1 MLWLILPAFNEE
13 ASLPLL
19 LPKVAELLRS
29 RNTPFRMVVVDD
41 GSVDATPRILEEHAR
56 SLPIDVVTHDIN
68 RGLGETERDG
78 FEFVAA
84 RARPEDYIVRLEAD
98 DTHEPQYIPA
108 LLERLDAGS
117 DVVITSRFRQ
127 GGGQLGVD
135 PYRAFVSRAANI
147 FMSVLYQVPGVREYS
162 CGFRAYRARVIQDAL
177 RVYGN
182 GFIQLKGLGFTSTLE
197 MLVKLHL
204 LGCRFSEVPFVLRYD
219 QKQGPSKMLGSV
231 TTLGYL
237 IMTILYHWPF
247 GGWRWQYRHLRGAY
261 RRDPD
266 QAVRLF
272 ETAALRR
279 SAVSRV
285 GL

>member
-29 RNTPFRMVVVDD
+29 RNMPFRMVVVND

-56 SLPIDVVTHDIN
+56 SLPIDVVTHGIN

-117 DVVITSRFRQ
+117 DVVITSRFRP
-127 GGGQLGVD
+127 GGCW
-135 PYRAFVSRAANI
+135 PA
-147 FMSVLYQVPGVREYS
+147 
-162 CGFRAYRARVIQDAL
+162 
-177 RVYGN
+177 
-182 GFIQLKGLGFTSTLE
+182 TT
-197 MLVKLHL
+197 
-204 LGCRFSEVPFVLRYD
+204 FSW
-219 QKQGPSKMLGSV
+219 
-231 TTLGYL
+231 
-237 IMTILYHWPF
+237 I
-247 GGWRWQYRHLRGAY
+247 
-261 RRDPD
+261 RR
-266 QAVRLF
+266 
-272 ETAALRR
+272 
-279 SAVSRV
+279 
-285 GL
+285 